1 MPATVST
8 DATGNEE
15 IKVLR
20 ACALCRGLISA
31 LRYGGFA
38 EEFED
43 VSRNLRSVD
52 VGRNPNGNSSFFIF
66 YSVLDILT
74 MSIKITLTDFKNRN
88 KILLTKVTV
97 MVTKI

>member
-1 MPATVST
+1 M
-8 DATGNEE
+8 
-15 IKVLR
+15 R
-20 ACALCRGLISA
+20 ACALCRELISA

-38 EEFED
+38 EEFGKEFED

-52 VGRNPNGNSSFFIF
+52 VGRNPKGNSSFFIF

-74 MSIKITLTDFKNRN
+74 MAIKIILTDFKNRN
-88 KILLTKVTV
+88 RISLTKITD